1 MKYIYFGSRL
11 CERIKMFKEFKDLTP
26 LDIAKLRY
34 AMGEI
39 DSETFK
45 KNERRIKLIH
55 TRIPRI

>member
-11 CERIKMFKEFKDLTP
+11 CERIKMFKEFKDSP

-39 DSETFK
+39 DSETFNKMK
-45 KNERRIKLIH
+45 KDLI
-55 TRIPRI
+55 